1 MQIMEISLYMQEAV
15 EITQIN
21 AGANCY
27 IITQNESSILIDTG
41 VKGFE
46 EKILKQCEGKK
57 IKLIVLTHGHIDHMQ
72 NAIFLAKK
80 LQVPIAMNEKD
91 IPLLENNLCREMKSK
106 GFVGNIVRFFSVL
119 SAKSAKMENFEPEI
133 LLKESDNLKDFGIDA
148 EIIELPGHTAGSI
161 GVKAGKD
168 SLFVGDALMH
178 MTTAGPSLLFEEYDK
193 MIESV
198 RKVQD
203 MGELKIYF
211 GHGKMVYNR
220 KWV

>member
-1 MQIMEISLYMQEAV
+1 MQIMEMSLYMQEAV

-27 IITQNESSILIDTG
+27 IVTQNESSILIDTG

-46 EKILKQCEGKK
+46 QG
-57 IKLIVLTHGHIDHMQ
+57 IK
-72 NAIFLAKK
+72 
-80 LQVPIAMNEKD
+80 
-91 IPLLENNLCREMKSK
+91 
-106 GFVGNIVRFFSVL
+106 
-119 SAKSAKMENFEPEI
+119 
-133 LLKESDNLKDFGIDA
+133 
-148 EIIELPGHTAGSI
+148 
-161 GVKAGKD
+161 
-168 SLFVGDALMH
+168 
-178 MTTAGPSLLFEEYDK
+178 EYDK